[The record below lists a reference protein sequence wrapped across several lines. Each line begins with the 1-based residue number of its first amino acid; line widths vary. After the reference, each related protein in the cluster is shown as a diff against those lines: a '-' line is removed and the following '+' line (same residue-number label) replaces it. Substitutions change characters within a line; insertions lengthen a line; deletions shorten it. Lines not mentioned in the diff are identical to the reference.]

1 MKNIFGN
8 FGSFGKVKTQ
18 SDDYMYILEPEEG
31 TSPLEQEKDKKNLLP
46 FFAIC
51 LVIFLALT
59 GRLLQLQI
67 SQGLANRYLAEGN
80 RIRFKIISAPRGE
93 ILDSKGKILASNHPA
108 YNLEIY
114 PTDLPSDK
122 QQRLQFYQE
131 ISQITQIPIDDLK
144 KAESEKEKLQPYI
157 LRENLDRDTAMLW
170 EVQLKNLPVTI
181 TKTPQRYYYNLPTLS
196 HFIGYV
202 GKITEEQL
210 EQNNEYNFQS
220 VVGQTGL
227 EKSYKNQLKGTDGRQ
242 GLEVNAKG
250 QIKRTLTTIPAVTG
264 SSLMLSVDLDLQKF
278 ITDDLQKALD
288 ELGIQQGVVV
298 AANPKTGEILSM
310 VSLPAFDNNLFVT
323 SGNNEQI
330 TKIMSDQNKPLINRA
345 TSGVYPF
352 GSTIKPFI
360 ASAGLQEKIITTST
374 TIQDPGEIRVGQW
387 VFPDWKV
394 HGTVDV
400 YKAIAESC
408 NVFFYS
414 VGGGWQNIKGLGI
427 DKIKQYLTYFGFG
440 SKTGIDIP
448 SDAEGLVPSPDW
460 KKKVKNESWYI
471 GDTYHVSIGQGDVLV
486 TPLQLL
492 NGVSAIANGGSLLKP
507 HFVWKILDKD
517 GKVLQEFQREVVRE
531 NFVSKENIEVVRE
544 GMHQATTEGSAR
556 QLGNLPVAVAAKT
569 GTAQFGNEGKTHAWI
584 TAFAPFEDPQI
595 AIVVLVEGG
604 GEGNSTAQP
613 IAKDILQYYFSR

>member
-1 MKNIFGN
+1 
-8 FGSFGKVKTQ
+8 
-18 SDDYMYILEPEEG
+18 
-31 TSPLEQEKDKKNLLP
+31 
-46 FFAIC
+46 
-51 LVIFLALT
+51 
-59 GRLLQLQI
+59 
-67 SQGLANRYLAEGN
+67 
-80 RIRFKIISAPRGE
+80 
-93 ILDSKGKILASNHPA
+93 
-108 YNLEIY
+108 
-114 PTDLPSDK
+114 
-122 QQRLQFYQE
+122 
-131 ISQITQIPIDDLK
+131 
-144 KAESEKEKLQPYI
+144 
-157 LRENLDRDTAMLW
+157 
-170 EVQLKNLPVTI
+170 
-181 TKTPQRYYYNLPTLS
+181 
-196 HFIGYV
+196 
-202 GKITEEQL
+202 
-210 EQNNEYNFQS
+210 
-220 VVGQTGL
+220 
-227 EKSYKNQLKGTDGRQ
+227 
-242 GLEVNAKG
+242 
-250 QIKRTLTTIPAVTG
+250 
-264 SSLMLSVDLDLQKF
+264 MLSVDLDLQKF